1 MSGPTDAHEPELLD
15 ALGERY
21 LLAVERVSTGDLDRA
36 EDLLRDI
43 LRQEPRLAEPNL
55 TLGRL
60 LLDTQR
66 LEPAEEHT
74 RTALAILQ
82 DEGQWTEEV
91 PEDVVL
97 SIAHAQLAEILRL
110 RADEDDVIFG
120 DPETFHAIVRESKEH
135 FQKAADLDPSDAT
148 SSYYAFFMG
157 PPQSAE

>member
-97 SIAHAQLAEILRL
+97 SIAHAQLAEIL
-110 RADEDDVIFG
+110 
-120 DPETFHAIVRESKEH
+120 
-135 FQKAADLDPSDAT
+135 
-148 SSYYAFFMG
+148 
-157 PPQSAE
+157 